1 MNNYILLIDGEPRT
15 ALNSLWAV
23 LKYGR
28 YEPDE
33 ILLISCESK
42 KGLEGLLEDFERLLE
57 NYEIDCSIE
66 SRPGED
72 IHNLGDIVSD
82 FVSRENGQAVLDI
95 SAASKYMTA
104 KVLMDS
110 RSDLFDH
117 VFYLRVKEIDEKEKP
132 LPTIEKSKVEL
143 EDLKADVKR

>member
-1 MNNYILLIDGEPRT
+1 MNNYIHLIDGEPRT

-23 LKYGR
+23 LKYER

-33 ILLISCESK
+33 LLLISIEGK
-42 KGLEGLLEDFERLLE
+42 KGLEGLVEDFEGLLE
-57 NYEIDCSIE
+57 NYEIDCSVE
-66 SRPGED
+66 SRSIEEIDQLGEMVSRFLAGED
-72 IHNLGDIVSD
+72 
-82 FVSRENGQAVLDI
+82 GQAVLDI

-117 VFYLRVKEIDEKEKP
+117 VFYLQVEGMDEKEKP
-132 LPTIEKSKVEL
+132 LPTIEKSKVGL
-143 EDLKADVKR
+143 EDLKADSKR